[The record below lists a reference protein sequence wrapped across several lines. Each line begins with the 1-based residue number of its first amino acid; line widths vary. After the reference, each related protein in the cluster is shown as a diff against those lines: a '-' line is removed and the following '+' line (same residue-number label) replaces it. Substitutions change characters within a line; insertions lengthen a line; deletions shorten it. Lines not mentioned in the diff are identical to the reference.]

1 MRPSF
6 FAAGGPITASPA
18 IGNPNLPGPWEFA
31 GDARGDIYGFDTT
44 DAFGPPVW
52 ADHLGGPV
60 DGPPVLANGVLYVGT
75 DPATGDPNL
84 FALDAATGR
93 VLFQTTLPGGMASAA
108 MVADG
113 KVVLALASGQVAG
126 YQTPGP

>member
-1 MRPSF
+1 M
-6 FAAGGPITASPA
+6 
-18 IGNPNLPGPWEFA
+18 
-31 GDARGDIYGFDTT
+31 
-44 DAFGPPVW
+44 
-52 ADHLGGPV
+52 
-60 DGPPVLANGVLYVGT
+60 LANGVLYVGT